1 MATAFIIIP
10 MAAFIAISNP
20 ATYKTVRSLA
30 GNWVSSAD
38 GLPTTAGLVLHSIV
52 FVMLVS
58 FLMKLFAPRKS
69 GYALSM
75 APLDDD
81 ANPMAAAD
89 FDDGPTP
96 APAPAPAPAEDM
108 IQSLIDK
115 FKY

>member
-1 MATAFIIIP
+1 MAAAFIIIP

-30 GNWVSSAD
+30 GNWVSSTE
-38 GLPTTAGLVLHSIV
+38 GLPTTAGLVLHAIV

-75 APLDDD
+75 APLDDEIK
-81 ANPMAAAD
+81 PMAAD
-89 FDDGPTP
+89 FGEGPT
-96 APAPAPAPAEDM
+96 PAPAPAPAEDM
-108 IQSLIDK
+108 IQALIDK

>member
-10 MAAFIAISNP
+10 MVAFIAISNP

-30 GNWVSSAD
+30 GNWVSSAE

-69 GYALSM
+69 GYELSM

-81 ANPMAAAD
+81 TNPMAAAD
-89 FDDGPTP
+89 FEGPT
-96 APAPAPAPAEDM
+96 PAPAPAPAEDM

>member
-38 GLPTTAGLVLHSIV
+38 GLPTTAGLVLHAIV

-75 APLDDD
+75 APLDEEIIK
-81 ANPMAAAD
+81 PMAAAD
-89 FDDGPTP
+89 FDEGPT
-96 APAPAPAPAEDM
+96 PAPAPAPAEDM